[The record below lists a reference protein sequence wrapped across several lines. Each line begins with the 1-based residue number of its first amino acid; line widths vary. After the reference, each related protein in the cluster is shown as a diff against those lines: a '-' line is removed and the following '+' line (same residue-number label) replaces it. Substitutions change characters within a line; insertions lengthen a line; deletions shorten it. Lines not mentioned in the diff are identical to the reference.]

1 MTVIQGEN
9 LTKSYGKISALDNLT
24 FQIEENKLTG
34 LIGRNGAGKT
44 TLLKLIAGYL
54 KPSRGEINV
63 FSQNPFDSLQVAANI
78 IFIDNQMVFPAAF
91 RLDDI
96 LTEVAHFYQNWNAK
110 LAHGLFDYFSFNPK
124 QRHSS
129 LSKGNQSTFNMIIGL
144 AARCPLT
151 IFDEPT
157 SGMDSAV
164 RKDFYRALLKD
175 YLEYPR
181 TIILSSH
188 LLSEVEDILEDILLL
203 RDGTKCLH
211 QSVLE
216 LKEYALGLKG
226 PKQKVLEGLKGQ
238 EILHTEEFAQGSLYA
253 VIRNQGLTSQQFH
266 KQADLELLPV
276 SLEDLCIYLTGNVKG
291 GIDYVFK
298 Q

>member
-1 MTVIQGEN
+1 MIVIQGDN
-9 LTKSYGKISALDNLT
+9 LSKSYGKILAVDDLT
-24 FQIEENKLTG
+24 FQIEENKFIG

-44 TLLKLIAGYL
+44 TLLKLIAGFL
-54 KPSRGEINV
+54 KPSQGEIKV
-63 FSQNPFDSLQVAANI
+63 FSLNPFNSLQVSSNT
-78 IFIDNQMVFPAAF
+78 IFIDNHMAFPEAF

-96 LTEVAHFYQNWNAK
+96 LSEVSRFYKHWDAK
-110 LAHGLFDYFSFNPK
+110 LAKRLFEYFSFNPK
-124 QRHSS
+124 QGHAS
-129 LSKGNQSTFNMIIGL
+129 LSKGNQSTFNMIVGL

-157 SGMDSAV
+157 GGMDSAV

-203 RDGTKCLH
+203 RDGSKCLH

-216 LKEYALGLKG
+216 LKEFALGLKG
-226 PKQKVLEGLKGQ
+226 PKQRVLELVEGKEILYREEFGQRSLYVVIKNEGLSPQ
-238 EILHTEEFAQGSLYA
+238 EILKKDDF
-253 VIRNQGLTSQQFH
+253 
-266 KQADLELLPV
+266 ELLPV
-276 SLEDLCIYLTGNVKG
+276 ALDDLCIYLTGNTKG
-291 GIDYVFK
+291 GIDHVFE